1 MKRQIVLNALTTVG
15 QTIANA
21 AVLFFL
27 YRFLIRT
34 IGIDRLGIWSLVLA
48 TTSIVTLANQGLGTS
63 IVKFVAQYAARGQT
77 NDVSALIQ
85 TALISTCAALALVT
99 LGLYPAARWTLHFV
113 LPAARF
119 AEANAILP
127 LALVSLWL
135 NVLEGLLQAGLA
147 GHELITVCNYL
158 EVAGA
163 LSYLALA
170 FLLVP
175 NHGLLGLA
183 YAQAIQTAAIL
194 AITWLLLRRRI
205 PSLPIVPCRWSRA
218 LFFEMA
224 SFGLHFQLITLSQAL
239 REPVTKLLIAKFG
252 GLGLTGLYEMAARA
266 VFTLREVIVQANQ
279 VLVPTVSRLKERDP
293 DSIPALYRESY
304 RLVFFLAFPA
314 FGLLTAISP
323 LISRIWI
330 GRYEAAFVE
339 FVAILSAGWLINVL
353 SNPSYVVDLGLGALR
368 WVSVG
373 CVTTAVLNAILGSVA
388 GRYMG
393 AVAVAG
399 ACAFSLACGYCI
411 IVVAY
416 HLQNHAPFTQLLPR
430 ESLAIVVTSIAGALI
445 FLPLFRGLPAHSLF
459 SAQVTLAFAAVVAVV
474 VFIPMWTHPMR
485 KRVLQLVFSRVY
497 V

>member
-1 MKRQIVLNALTTVG
+1 MKRQIVLNALTTVA
-15 QTIANA
+15 QTIASA

-63 IVKFVAQYAARGQT
+63 IVKFVAQYAARGRT
-77 NDVSALIQ
+77 NDVSALMQ
-85 TALISTCAALALVT
+85 TALISTCAALALISV
-99 LGLYPAARWTLHFV
+99 GLYPAARWILHIV
-113 LPAARF
+113 LPASRF

-135 NVLEGLLQAGLA
+135 NVLEGLLQAGFA

-158 EVAGA
+158 EVAGT
-163 LSYLALA
+163 LSYLLLA

-175 NHGLLGLA
+175 KHGLLGLA
-183 YAQAIQTAAIL
+183 YAQAIQAAAL
-194 AITWLLLRRRI
+194 LVITWLLLRKRV
-205 PSLPIVPCRWSRA
+205 PALPIVPYRWSRA

-224 SFGLHFQLITLSQAL
+224 FYGLHFQLITLSQAL

-252 GLGLTGLYEMAARA
+252 GLAFTGLYEMAART
-266 VFTLREVIVQANQ
+266 VFTLREIIVQANQ
-279 VLVPTVSRLKERDP
+279 VLVPTISRLKERDP
-293 DSIPALYRESY
+293 ASIPALYRESY

-314 FGLLTAISP
+314 FALLTALSP

-330 GRYEAAFVE
+330 GRYDASFVE
-339 FVAILSAGWLINVL
+339 FVAILSAGWLINAL
-353 SNPSYVVDLGLGALR
+353 ANPAYVVDLGVGALR
-368 WVSVG
+368 WVSAG

-388 GRYMG
+388 GRYVG
-393 AVAVAG
+393 GVAVAG

-416 HLQNHAPFTQLLPR
+416 HLQNHAPFAQLFPR
-430 ESLAIVVTSIAGALI
+430 ESAAILVTSIAGAFI
-445 FLPLFRGLPAHSLF
+445 FLPFFRDLTAHSLF
-459 SAQVTLAFAAVVAVV
+459 SAHVAAAIIAVLAVIVL
-474 VFIPMWTHPMR
+474 IPMWTHPMR